1 MKKYFYIPLFI
12 LLALFISS
20 CQSSNTSKLEATNQA
35 LSSQLNSLVTQLTQ
49 QAALPTTPAQPAPGT
64 STQNALP
71 TSAPLA
77 SPSPLPTSAGSAA
90 IAQGL
95 IFSGSGTLTPWSNKT
110 AYPSILFGAANVHLI
125 CSPNDSEDGK
135 VWIDNKNYSVGCTAN
150 SEVWIPWKADIS
162 VGDHYIYQTN
172 ADDQYEFWTVGTT
185 PFTIHNKYAHSDF
198 MFMINNAGIYNLSAN
213 VGKGEFNLYI
223 TCEGAQNF
231 NYRVSQST
239 SIQVVLNPGR
249 CELLIRDTI
258 PVPISQGEIEV
269 SLEAA
274 K

>member
-1 MKKYFYIPLFI
+1 M
-12 LLALFISS
+12 LLSFSISS
-20 CQSSNTSKLEATNQA
+20 CQSVGTSNLQATNEA

-49 QAALPTTPAQPAPGT
+49 QAASPIPTSQQVAAT
-64 STQNALP
+64 STESTLP
-71 TSAPLA
+71 STAPLA

-90 IAQGL
+90 IAPGL

-110 AYPSILFGAANVHLI
+110 VYPSILFGAANVHLI
-125 CSPNDSEDGK
+125 CSPNDSQDGK
-135 VWIDNKNYSVGCTAN
+135 VWINNKNYSVGCTPN

-172 ADDQYEFWTVGTT
+172 AADQYEFWTVGTT
-185 PFTIHNKYAHSDF
+185 PFTIRNKYAHSDF

-231 NYRVSQST
+231 NYRISQST
-239 SIQVVLNPGR
+239 SIQVVLNPGK

-258 PVPISQGEIEV
+258 PVPVSQGDIEV